1 MWGDSMDSIIDE
13 LPVVLS
19 VEDVAKLLAIGRNS
33 AYALVHSGALKYV
46 RIGRQIRVPKSALMD
61 YLGIQMP

>member
-1 MWGDSMDSIIDE
+1 MSTED
-13 LPVVLS
+13 LPLALT
-19 VEDVAKLLAIGRNS
+19 VEDVAKILGIGRNS
-33 AYALVHSGALKYV
+33 AYALVHSGALRYV